1 MSEYT
6 VVVRI
11 VQAGNREINYS
22 IQLSGLDENYPD
34 DYFRRENHRLA
45 ISQAIEQQSAKKVS
59 PANLNSIIDTWILDI
74 KSGLHRTVVTLDL
87 PPDASSNVPNI
98 TTSVTNNITL
108 PAKQPTRQGLT
119 PTSVAQ
125 TPKNTTA
132 EPVNSTTNIPKRSSA
147 NNSEKSKESPPDIR
161 ADTNKADF

>member
-11 VQAGNREINYS
+11 LQAGNKEINYS
-22 IQLSGLDENYPD
+22 IHLNGLNENYPD
-34 DYFRRENHRLA
+34 DYFRHENHRLA
-45 ISQAIEQQSAKKVS
+45 ISQAIEQQSAIKVS
-59 PANLNSIIDTWILDI
+59 PANLNSIIATWILDI
-74 KSGLHRTVVTLDL
+74 KSGLHRTIVTLDL
-87 PPDASSNVPNI
+87 PPDLSSNLPNI

-108 PAKQPTRQGLT
+108 SAKQSTRQALT
-119 PTSVAQ
+119 PTSVAE
-125 TPKNTTA
+125 TPKNTTS
-132 EPVNSTTNIPKRSSA
+132 EPVNSTTNIPKISSA